1 MEIESQEQREE
12 EQELKNYI
20 ERNGERTM
28 FEEKEGEIQ
37 VKIK

>member
-1 MEIESQEQREE
+1 M
-12 EQELKNYI
+12 

-37 VKIK
+37 VKIKQSETKPGKDIKVNN